1 MTLIDIVG
9 RSLGKGHSMLLAL
22 MIAVPLISAGLTF
35 TAGASDERYVL
46 HDPINIDGE
55 AALIKMKAKGECHG
69 SGTLED
75 PYVIEGFKII
85 AGDGSGIG
93 LILVRT
99 HLIIR
104 DCYIQGGVNGIG
116 LQDSSNV
123 IVTNNIC
130 LDNAQYSISLLS
142 SSNNTITNNQC
153 ISSGRSC
160 IDVGLSDG
168 NILTANTCIL
178 AKDGSG
184 INVWGSNA
192 NVVSNNMCD
201 GNSLYGIYIAGSSG
215 HQLSGNACT
224 NNSYSGIHIYESEGA
239 VLTNN
244 TCNGNGQ
251 YGIYLLKASRN
262 IISHNTCLSNVNGIR
277 LFYAANGNLLFGNLL
292 MGNQLQASDNNTN
305 SWNTELYGNY
315 WGDLVTPDANKD
327 GIIDI
332 SYSIANGANVDS
344 LPLALPTVS
353 FTSPSSIA
361 YTNEE
366 SVDISGVT
374 SGYGISTVIWYN
386 DATGDS
392 GACDGTTEW
401 NSEVTVA
408 QGTNRITVT
417 VIDAN
422 ERASVAS
429 AMIFHDITT
438 PGVDRVPITSTVT
451 VQFSEIMNKTSMRF
465 NVSNVPG
472 TLSWIGSSAVFTPDS
487 PLNYD
492 ATYSVNM
499 SCKDLAGNPVHY
511 EWSFTTVKNECT
523 ISGIV
528 KDADGNVVANATVA
542 LSNGMT
548 ATTDVNGR
556 FEFTSVPSGSYTLT
570 ITKDGFQ
577 TVNRAVDAVAG
588 STVPMGSMSLRTSD
602 PGSSVP
608 IMLIGAVSMIAV
620 ALVVSIMVLR
630 RRKA

>member
-9 RSLGKGHSMLLAL
+9 RSLGKGFSMMLAL
-22 MIAVPLISAGLTF
+22 MIVVPLISAGITF
-35 TAGASDERYVL
+35 TAGASDEAYVL
-46 HDPINIDGE
+46 HDPINVDGE
-55 AALIKMKAKGECHG
+55 AGLIKMKAKGECHG

-93 LILVRT
+93 LVLVKT

-104 DCYIQGGVNGIG
+104 DCYLQGGIYGIV
-116 LQDSSNV
+116 LRDSSNV

-130 LDNAQYSISLLS
+130 LDNAQYSIFLLS

-153 ISSGRSC
+153 ISSGGSC
-160 IDVGLSDG
+160 IDVGLSDR
-168 NILTANTCIL
+168 NIVSANTCIL

-192 NVVSNNMCD
+192 NVVSNNTCN

-215 HQLSGNACT
+215 HQLSGNTCT
-224 NNSYSGIHIYESEGA
+224 NNSYSGIHILESEGA
-239 VLTNN
+239 VVTNN
-244 TCNGNGQ
+244 ACNGNGQ
-251 YGIYLLKASRN
+251 YGIYLIKASRN
-262 IISHNTCLSNVNGIR
+262 TISHNTCLSNVNGIR

-292 MGNQLQASDNNTN
+292 MGNQLQASDNSTN

-327 GIIDI
+327 GIIDT
-332 SYSIANGANVDS
+332 SYSIANGANVDR
-344 LPLALPTVS
+344 LPLALPTVA
-353 FTSPSSIA
+353 FTSLSPIA
-361 YTNEE
+361 YTNNDI
-366 SVDISGVT
+366 VDISGIA
-374 SGYGISTVIWYN
+374 SGYGISTVTWYN
-386 DATGDS
+386 AATGESD
-392 GACDGTTEW
+392 ACSGTTEW
-401 NSEVTVA
+401 SSEVTVA
-408 QGTNRITVT
+408 QGANRITVT

-422 ERASVAS
+422 GRTSVVS
-429 AMIFHDITT
+429 AMIFRDITT
-438 PGVDRVPITSTVT
+438 PGVDRVSITSTAT
-451 VQFSEIMNKTSMRF
+451 VQFSEMMNKSSMLF

-472 TLSWIGSSAVFTPDS
+472 TLSWIGSTAVFTPDS

-499 SCKDLAGNPVHY
+499 SCKDLIGNPVHY

-528 KDADGNVVANATVA
+528 KDADGNVVANATIT
-542 LSNGMT
+542 LSNGVST
-548 ATTDVNGR
+548 TTDADGR
-556 FEFTSVPSGSYTLT
+556 FELTAVPSGSYTLT

-577 TVNRAVDAVAG
+577 TISTAVDAVAG

-608 IMLIGAVSMIAV
+608 IILIGAIAV
-620 ALVVSIMVLR
+620 ILAALAISILVLR
-630 RRKA
+630 HRKA